1 MAIYV
6 GGDTRVIVQ
15 GITGRQGRLH
25 TELMLKYGT
34 RIVAGVTPGRGG
46 EEVVGIPVY
55 DTVKEALSEYEAEAS
70 IIFVPSP
77 FALDASLE
85 AIEGGIKLLVII
97 TEGVPVKDAIRILNY
112 ASKNNVTVIG
122 PNSPGIIAP
131 DRCKIGIMPEDLFV
145 SGEVGIVSRSGTLT
159 YEIAMQLTKKNL
171 GQSTCV
177 GIGGDPVVGLSFS
190 EVLKAF
196 GEDEETEVVV
206 LVGEI
211 GGELEEDAAKFIIEE
226 EYPKPVIA
234 FVAGRTAPPGKRMG
248 HAGAIVMGNAGTAE
262 SKIRAFE
269 RAGVRVA
276 SSPSEIAE
284 LVSSEIQ

>member
-190 EVLKAF
+190 EVLEAF
-196 GEDEETEVVV
+196 REDEETEVVV

>member
-6 GGDTRVIVQ
+6 ERDMKVIVQ

-46 EEVVGIPVY
+46 EEVAGIPVY
-55 DTVKEALSEYEAEAS
+55 DTVKEALREHEAEAS

-85 AIEGGIKLLVII
+85 AIEGEIKLLVII
-97 TEGVPVKDAIRILNY
+97 TEGVPVKDTIRILSY

-122 PNSPGIIAP
+122 PNSSGIIAP
-131 DRCKIGIMPEDLFV
+131 DRCKIGIMPENLFV
-145 SGEVGIVSRSGTLT
+145 KGEVGIVSRSGTLT
-159 YEIAMQLTKKNL
+159 YEIAMQLTRRNL

-190 EVLKAF
+190 EVLDAF
-196 GEDEETEVVV
+196 GEDEETEVVII
-206 LVGEI
+206 VGEI

-226 EYPKPVIA
+226 KYPKPVIA

-269 RAGVRVA
+269 RAGVKVA

>member
-6 GGDTRVIVQ
+6 GGETRVIVQ

-25 TELMLKYGT
+25 SELMLKYGT
-34 RIVAGVTPGRGG
+34 KIVAGVTPGRGG

-55 DTVKEALSEYEAEAS
+55 DTVKEALSDYEAEAS

-77 FALDASLE
+77 FTLDASLE

-97 TEGVPVKDAIRILNY
+97 TEGVPVKDTIKILSY

-131 DRCKIGIMPEDLFV
+131 SRCKVGIMPEDLFMK
-145 SGEVGIVSRSGTLT
+145 GAVGIVSRSGTLT
-159 YEIAMQLTKKNL
+159 YEIAMQLTRRNI
-171 GQSTCV
+171 GQSTCI
-177 GIGGDPVVGLSFS
+177 GIGGDPVVGLSFGD
-190 EVLKAF
+190 VLEAF

-206 LVGEI
+206 IVGEI
-211 GGELEEDAAKFIIEE
+211 GGELEEDAANFIIEE
-226 EYPKPVIA
+226 KYSKPVIA

-269 RAGVRVA
+269 RAGVKVA